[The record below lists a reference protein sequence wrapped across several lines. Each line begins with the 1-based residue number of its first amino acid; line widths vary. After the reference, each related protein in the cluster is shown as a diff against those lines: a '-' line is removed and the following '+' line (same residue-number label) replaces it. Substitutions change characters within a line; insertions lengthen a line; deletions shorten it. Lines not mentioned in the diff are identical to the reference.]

1 MIKLDIPIIVEG
13 KYDKITLENIIDA
26 PIFKTDGFG
35 IFKNDEMRAL
45 IRRLASDK
53 GIIVLTD
60 CDSAGNLIRSHLKS
74 IVGEGKI
81 TNVYIP
87 RIEGKEKRKA
97 TASKE
102 GVLGVEG
109 MSEEIVLSALEKSGV
124 FAAKLTENPPKI
136 TKQHLYAAGLSGTP
150 NATEK
155 RKALAKRLNI
165 PVNLS
170 SNAFLDALNALYTL
184 DEFLNEVK

>member
-13 KYDKITLENIIDA
+13 KYDKITLENIVDA
-26 PIFKTDGFG
+26 PIFKTDGFR
-35 IFKNDEMRAL
+35 IFKNAEMRAL
-45 IRRLASDK
+45 IRRLASGK

-74 IVGEGKI
+74 IVGDGKI
-81 TNVYIP
+81 VNVYIP
-87 RIEGKEKRKA
+87 RIEGKEKRKNSP
-97 TASKE
+97 SKE

-109 MSEEIVLSALEKSGV
+109 MSEEVVLSALEKSGV
-124 FAAKLTENPPKI
+124 FAAKLTETRAKI
-136 TKQHLYAAGLSGTP
+136 TKQHLYIAGLSGTP

-155 RKALAKRLNI
+155 RKNLAKRLGI
-165 PVNLS
+165 PENLS